1 MAGTKRQKKA
11 RIANLKK
18 QKVDMAGPKGDSAPD
33 LMWVPSPAMHWPIAN
48 DSLARF
54 GAMQED
60 ILGMDLSGGL
70 ASSGGMIVEDES
82 EDEDETEVRL
92 TAAQKGKG

>member
-33 LMWVPSPAMHWPIAN
+33 PM
-48 DSLARF
+48 
-54 GAMQED
+54 
-60 ILGMDLSGGL
+60 
-70 ASSGGMIVEDES
+70 
-82 EDEDETEVRL
+82 
-92 TAAQKGKG
+92 

>member
-1 MAGTKRQKKA
+1 MHRI
-11 RIANLKK
+11 IAN
-18 QKVDMAGPKGDSAPD
+18 A
-33 LMWVPSPAMHWPIAN
+33 
-48 DSLARF
+48 SLARF
-54 GAMQED
+54 DAMQDD

-82 EDEDETEVRL
+82 EDEGETEVCL

>member
-1 MAGTKRQKKA
+1 
-11 RIANLKK
+11 
-18 QKVDMAGPKGDSAPD
+18 
-33 LMWVPSPAMHWPIAN
+33 MHWPIAN

-54 GAMQED
+54 RAMQED

-70 ASSGGMIVEDES
+70 ASSSGMIIKDKS
-82 EDEDETEVRL
+82 EDEGEGETEVCL